1 MDKGAIHAQLGDLAR
16 HLGCDDISHISYSS
30 SSSRVF
36 SATVVYGVI
45 AERFRTI
52 AEWYNSVVKHQLKQT
67 IGQ

>member
-16 HLGCDDISHISYSS
+16 HLGCDDISLISYSS

-36 SATVVYGVI
+36 SATVAYGVI

-52 AEWYNSVVKHQLKQT
+52 ADWYNAVVNHQLKQT